1 MAIVETFK
9 QAMDTAEKRRAQSYW
24 LPASGGT
31 EKPFTT
37 KTGHRVQY
45 MWQPLTGK
53 HAYLN
58 LDNDVFIKD
67 EDLNLFGL
75 GAE

>member
-1 MAIVETFK
+1 MAMIETLK
-9 QAMDTAEKRRAQSYW
+9 QALDTEEKRRDQSYW

-58 LDNDVFIKD
+58 LENDLFIAD
-67 EDLNLFGL
+67 EDLASYGL
-75 GAE
+75 GA

>member
-1 MAIVETFK
+1 MAMIETLK
-9 QAMDTAEKRRAQSYW
+9 QSLDTEEKRRAQSYW

-45 MWQPLTGK
+45 MCQILTGK

-58 LDNDVFIKD
+58 LDNDLFIAD
-67 EDLNLFGL
+67 EDLASYGL
-75 GAE
+75 GA